1 MTEKTQELIKVQKLT
16 KVLKELD
23 GKYQQYKKDRVEL
36 LKFIEIVIPPSEEA
50 NSQIKAEPGKVDS
63 ELLLKLFK
71 ETEIENNKIKE
82 ELEHLRRNEKLMQER
97 INKIESQT
105 RKQANEEGNA
115 LLAKIK
121 SISNPNQSPISNNS
135 SVIESLE
142 EKLRNQEKLISSL
155 KSQAISNKP
164 PSIMP
169 KLEIREVGIQV
180 GSTSSQNVE
189 NSDGYKEKV
198 NELQKALEGLQ
209 LEYNVR

>member
-1 MTEKTQELIKVQKLT
+1 MTEKTQELTKVQKLT

-36 LKFIEIVIPPSEEA
+36 LKFVEIVIPPSEEA
-50 NSQIKAEPGKVDS
+50 NSQIKADPGKVDS

-71 ETEIENNKIKE
+71 ETEIEKNKIRE
-82 ELEHLRRNEKLMQER
+82 ELEHLRRNKKLMQEK

-121 SISNPNQSPISNNS
+121 SISNLNQSPISNNS

-155 KSQAISNKP
+155 KAQTIPNKP
-164 PSIMP
+164 FVTP

-180 GSTSSQNVE
+180 ESASSQKIE
-189 NSDGYKEKV
+189 NCADYKEKMV
-198 NELQKALEGLQ
+198 ELQKALEGLQ